1 MLSSDLC
8 DFGNAYSFVKGKIN
22 LRTDENNDMS

>member
-8 DFGNAYSFVKGKIN
+8 DFGNAYIAVKGKIN
-22 LRTDENNDMS
+22 LRIDENNDMY